1 MADASDLLSREELLR
16 GLPARRASTLLFAIE
31 GRTAHLV
38 VREREAMARHLS
50 ERSAEAR
57 ERAFLEAMAQGRDLP
72 VQPTIQSL
80 ERHAPE
86 WADLV
91 PDEPGGRAALARLLG
106 QKYAFRA
113 GDVPN
118 VRRALGL
125 DEAAVRESYQRSF
138 GAPLETI
145 YAASVGR
152 RERLRWLWAGV
163 TGWIER
169 LPPFWMV
176 FVLTVTEI
184 VGAGILALPIAL
196 AGLGPLPG
204 VALLTALGL
213 INVLTIAAMSEAF
226 VRTGS
231 VRYGQA
237 FFGRLVA
244 EYLGPAGSSLL
255 MLMLLLYSLGALIAY
270 YVGVANTLA
279 GASGLPSVAWAGLLF
294 LAGLYFLRR
303 ETLSAT
309 VASALLIGAVNLGL
323 LLIIAL
329 LALPHVRAE
338 HLLAMRV
345 PVTEG
350 GALDPSILGLV
361 FGICLAAFF
370 GHTSIG
376 NCAAVVLRRD
386 PSGRAMIWGAIAAM
400 LLVIALNCLWV
411 IAVNGALPQAALLG
425 QPGTSLTPLA
435 ATVGPAVLL
444 LGAVYVVLGMGMAS
458 IHYSLA
464 LYNQVCEWL
473 PERGAEAA
481 GGPLRRFAASR
492 GGRFILGCAPVA
504 AIFLLIEWLLWTG
517 QESFAG
523 PLGFLGTIGAA
534 LLAGV
539 FPVLMLVA
547 SRRRGEYGLPAAVGW
562 FGHPAVVT
570 GVYLLFLASV
580 VLHGTVIWEQ
590 PLQRGA
596 ALAVAAVTVGL
607 TADCFR
613 RGAFRPRAVIELR
626 VEQQPGGWASLR
638 VMADGAPLAAD
649 IHARGPDG
657 ERHTVGSELELPAS
671 PPLAELSVRLPATP
685 ARELKVWAH
694 ALTPA
699 GRSEPLPAL
708 LEIDDGGEARRL
720 DLGQSGGQAVAPIGA
735 AGCLVRIALRR

>member
-1 MADASDLLSREELLR
+1 MADDTALISREELLG

-31 GRTAHLV
+31 SRTAHLV
-38 VREREAMARHLS
+38 VRAQQAMARHLS

-57 ERAFLEAMAQGRDLP
+57 ERAFLEAMAQGRNLP
-72 VQPTIQSL
+72 LQPTIQNL

-91 PDEPGGRAALARLLG
+91 PEEPGVRAALARLLG
-106 QKYAFRA
+106 QKYTFMARDA
-113 GDVPN
+113 PAL
-118 VRRALGL
+118 RQALGL
-125 DEAAVRESYQRSF
+125 DSEQVRQSFLHSY

-145 YAASVGR
+145 YAASVGW
-152 RERLRWLWAGV
+152 RERLRWMWAGV
-163 TGWIER
+163 TGWLEG

-196 AGLGPLPG
+196 AGVGPLPG
-204 VALLTALGL
+204 VALLVGLGL
-213 INVLTIAAMSEAF
+213 VNVLTIAAMSEAF
-226 VRTGS
+226 ARTGS

-244 EYLGPAGSSLL
+244 EYLGPAGSALL
-255 MLMLLLYSLGALIAY
+255 MLVLLLYSLGALIAY

-279 GASGLPSVAWAGLLF
+279 GASGLPAVAWAGLLF
-294 LAGLYFLRR
+294 LVGLYFLRR
-303 ETLSAT
+303 ESLSAT
-309 VASALLIGAVNLGL
+309 VASALLIGAINLGL
-323 LLIIAL
+323 LVIITL

-338 HLLAMRV
+338 HLLTMHLPFV
-345 PVTEG
+345 G
-350 GALDPSILGLV
+350 GRPFDPSILGLV

-370 GHTSIG
+370 GHTAIG

-411 IAVNGALPQAALLG
+411 VAVNGALPQAALLE

-444 LGAVYVVLGMGMAS
+444 FGAVYVVLGMGMAS

-473 PERGAEAA
+473 PAREA
-481 GGPLRRFAASR
+481 GGAGNPLRRFAASR
-492 GGRFILGCAPVA
+492 GGRFILGSAPVA
-504 AIFLLIEWLLWTG
+504 AIFLLIEWLLWTR

-562 FGHPAVVT
+562 FGHPAVVA
-570 GVYLLFLASV
+570 GVYVLFLMSI
-580 VLHGTVIWEQ
+580 VLHGTVIWDN
-590 PLQRGA
+590 PLQRVA
-596 ALAVAAVTVGL
+596 ALVVAAVTVGL
-607 TADCFR
+607 TVDCFR
-613 RGAFRPRAVIELR
+613 RGAFRSRAVIELR
-626 VEQQPGGWASLR
+626 VERQLGGQACVR
-638 VMADGAPLAAD
+638 VMADGAPLSTD
-649 IHARGPDG
+649 IHAHGPDG
-657 ERHTVGSELELPAS
+657 ERHMRGAEVELPS
-671 PPLAELSVRLPATP
+671 PTSLTVQLPATP
-685 ARELKVWAH
+685 ARELKLWAH
-694 ALTPA
+694 ALTPE
-699 GRSEPLPAL
+699 GRPAPLPAQVEL
-708 LEIDDGGEARRL
+708 DDGAEIRRL
-720 DLGQSGGQAVAPIGA
+720 DLGRAGGLAVLPIGG
-735 AGCLVRIALRR
+735 AGYRVRITLSSH